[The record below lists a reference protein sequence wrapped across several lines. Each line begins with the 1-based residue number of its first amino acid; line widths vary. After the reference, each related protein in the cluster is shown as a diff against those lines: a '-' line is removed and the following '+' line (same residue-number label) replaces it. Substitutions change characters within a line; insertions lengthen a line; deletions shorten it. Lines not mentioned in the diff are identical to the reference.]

1 VSQRP
6 PSRRGFVDLLEV
18 TAAHCLRSVSY
29 PRLCTKSRRRPAT
42 LGFSL
47 RSSAYLC
54 DLCVKRALQT
64 QRSQR
69 YAEGRREIFDFLCKA
84 VHHLKKQAP
93 SAHVSRFGLCTN
105 GVQYGVEQAGATLS
119 QRGVR
124 LLATRCQRRASAA
137 YCVMWISSSLLT
149 WPKKYIRPQ
158 INAIAARPS
167 AIHPEV

>member
-6 PSRRGFVDLLEV
+6 PSRRGFVELLEV

-69 YAEGRREIFDFLCKA
+69 YAEGRREIIRLFVQSPYPRVCSHARSPSYEMETLVGSRCFPAFNHPPDNVGNLC
-84 VHHLKKQAP
+84 P
-93 SAHVSRFGLCTN
+93 STKDPAYFYTYTHKPRRFAD
-105 GVQYGVEQAGATLS
+105 ES
-119 QRGVR
+119 QRD
-124 LLATRCQRRASAA
+124 
-137 YCVMWISSSLLT
+137 
-149 WPKKYIRPQ
+149 
-158 INAIAARPS
+158 
-167 AIHPEV
+167 